1 MTLLGSSPHGSKRR
15 APRNGL
21 PPPPRTDADI
31 NELWKLAES
40 LDGRPLPGV
49 RVDEEVFEAWTDQT
63 FHAEWID
70 GEVILLSPSNIPHIK
85 LNVWLC
91 RMIEEI
97 AESGDGG
104 TTLFEPQVRL
114 ARVKQRRNPDVVY
127 VAPAHEAIIKQT
139 HIDGPPDLV
148 MEIVSPDSQSRDWR
162 AKYAAYEQG
171 GVREYWVIDPQSRR
185 VEAYTLS
192 RAGKFNLIPENDGT
206 IQSKVLR
213 KINLQPQ
220 WLWKSPLP
228 RIADVAKELGL
239 RR

>member
-1 MTLLGSSPHGSKRR
+1 MTLVDSFPAGEKKRMRQR
-15 APRNGL
+15 AL
-21 PPPPRTDADI
+21 PPKPTSDAQAS
-31 NELWKLAES
+31 ELWKLAEQ

-49 RVDEEVFEAWTDQT
+49 RASEAEFEAWTDQT

-91 RMIEEI
+91 RLIEEI

-127 VAPAHEAIIKQT
+127 IAPAREEIIKQT
-139 HIDGPPDLV
+139 HIDGAPDLI
-148 MEIVSPDSQSRDWR
+148 MEIVSPDSQARDWR
-162 AKYAAYEQG
+162 DKYGAYEQG
-171 GVREYWVIDPQSRR
+171 GVREYWVIDPQSKR
-185 VEAYTLS
+185 VEAYALS
-192 RAGKFNLIPENDGT
+192 RAGKFNLIAESEGA

-213 KINLQPQ
+213 KLYLQPG

-228 RIADVAKELGL
+228 RIREIAGELGL